1 MSRPVRRVGQLAG
14 GVRRRGRLGVVMLA
28 GWLFADLVLVLALVS
43 MADRP
48 DPLAARA
55 TGRPTPSPSRSAS
68 PSPTPSPVG
77 PRSVELK
84 PQQIRVKGNDSED
97 IVAQINKGTKKW
109 PGRTAA
115 LVLTFGGSQGG
126 TEYAHRVNSLLSK
139 ARPEMFSKKTATDD
153 FHALGEPAD
162 TATIRIYFYTR
173 PR

>member
-14 GVRRRGRLGVVMLA
+14 RVRRGGRPGVVMLA

-48 DPLAARA
+48 DPLAARPA
-55 TGRPTPSPSRSAS
+55 AGPSPSGSPSPS

-84 PQQIRVKGNDSED
+84 PQQIRVKGGASKD

-153 FHALGEPAD
+153 FHDLGEPSN
-162 TATIRIYFYTR
+162 TAIIRIYFYTS

>member
-1 MSRPVRRVGQLAG
+1 
-14 GVRRRGRLGVVMLA
+14 MLA

-48 DPLAARA
+48 DPLAARPA
-55 TGRPTPSPSRSAS
+55 VGASPSGSPSPS

-84 PQQIRVKGNDSED
+84 PQQIRVKGGASED
-97 IVAQINKGTKKW
+97 IVAQIDKGTKKW

-115 LVLTFGGSQGG
+115 LVLTFGGSQSG

-153 FHALGEPAD
+153 FHDLGEPSN
-162 TATIRIYFYTR
+162 TAIIRIYFYTS

>member
-14 GVRRRGRLGVVMLA
+14 RVRRGGRPGVVMLA

-48 DPLAARA
+48 DPLAARPA
-55 TGRPTPSPSRSAS
+55 ARPSPSNSPS
-68 PSPTPSPVG
+68 PSPTPSPAG

-84 PQQIRVKGNDSED
+84 PVQIRVKGGASKD

-153 FHALGEPAD
+153 FHDLGEPANS
-162 TATIRIYFYTR
+162 AIIRIYFYTS

>member
-1 MSRPVRRVGQLAG
+1 
-14 GVRRRGRLGVVMLA
+14 MLA

-48 DPLAARA
+48 DPLAAR
-55 TGRPTPSPSRSAS
+55 PVSKPSPSSSPSSSPSPS
-68 PSPTPSPVG
+68 PSPTPTPVG

-84 PQQIRVKGNDSED
+84 PQQIRVKGGTSKD
-97 IVAQINKGTKKW
+97 IVSQINKGTKKW

-126 TEYAHRVNSLLSK
+126 TEYAHRVNSLLGK

-153 FHALGEPAD
+153 FHDLGEPAN
-162 TATIRIYFYTR
+162 TAIIRIYFYTS

>member
-1 MSRPVRRVGQLAG
+1 
-14 GVRRRGRLGVVMLA
+14 MLA

-48 DPLAARA
+48 DPLAARPA
-55 TGRPTPSPSRSAS
+55 AGPSSGSPSPS

-84 PQQIRVKGNDSED
+84 PQQIRVKGGASKD

-153 FHALGEPAD
+153 FHDLGEPSN
-162 TATIRIYFYTR
+162 TAIIRIYFYTS

>member
-14 GVRRRGRLGVVMLA
+14 RVRRGGRPGVVMLA

-48 DPLAARA
+48 DPLAARPA
-55 TGRPTPSPSRSAS
+55 GKPSPSASPSAS
-68 PSPTPSPVG
+68 PSPTRSPAG

-84 PQQIRVKGNDSED
+84 PQQIKVKGGDTKD

-126 TEYAHRVNSLLSK
+126 TEYAHRVNSLLSE

-153 FHALGEPAD
+153 FHDLGEPANS
-162 TATIRIYFYTR
+162 AIIRIYFYTS

>member
-1 MSRPVRRVGQLAG
+1 
-14 GVRRRGRLGVVMLA
+14 MLA

-55 TGRPTPSPSRSAS
+55 TGKPSPSRSAS
-68 PSPTPSPVG
+68 PSPSPTPTPVG

-84 PQQIRVKGNDSED
+84 PQQIRVKGGETKE
-97 IVAQINKGTKKW
+97 IVSQINKGTKKW

-153 FHALGEPAD
+153 FHDLGEPAN
-162 TATIRIYFYTR
+162 TAIIRIYFYTS
-173 PR
+173 PG